1 MEKPLLTQ
9 VLRQVNF
16 KASHERKTASKHP
29 DAMLEITNVD
39 ATTPPCNTVLDT
51 AMSNE
56 PESRDEQNMASATVE
71 GVDVD
76 ALRIV
81 E

>member
-16 KASHERKTASKHP
+16 KASHERKTASKLT
-29 DAMLEITNVD
+29 DAMVEITHVD
-39 ATTPPCNTVLDT
+39 ATTPPCTTVSDT

-56 PESRDEQNMASATVE
+56 PESRDEQKMASATVE
-71 GVDVD
+71 GVDVG
-76 ALRIV
+76 ALKIV